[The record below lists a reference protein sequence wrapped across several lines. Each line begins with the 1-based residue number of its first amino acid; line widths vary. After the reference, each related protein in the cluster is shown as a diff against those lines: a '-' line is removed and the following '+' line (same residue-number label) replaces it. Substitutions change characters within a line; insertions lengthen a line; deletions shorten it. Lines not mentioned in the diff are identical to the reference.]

1 MFTGEIYPAE
11 VDVLDGFVVRVCQTG
26 EHSELPAKSVYDGQG
41 RYLIPGYIDT
51 HMHVESTMMIPE
63 NLSRAILPWGT
74 TTICT
79 DPHEIGNVMGV
90 EGIRFM
96 LGNAKKSALRQYV
109 LAPSC
114 VPAVPELES
123 TGASF
128 GAKEVGEILDM
139 DDVVGTAEIM
149 DFVGVY
155 QDGDRMHSIIDE
167 GIKRGMYLQGHA
179 PYVSGKELAAYR
191 LGGPC
196 SNHESATAEEVVEKL
211 RCGIHVNLRASS
223 LIDNLKTLV
232 AGCRN
237 HQWKDMVSIC
247 TDDVHAKDL
256 LTVGH
261 INKVVR
267 KAVQAGISGCEAIK
281 LATSNA
287 AREYGFD
294 DLGAVAPGYI
304 ADMQIVDTLDGC
316 QPAAVFVEGQLVA
329 ENGAYTGPD
338 HKEGDYDFP
347 NTVNIP
353 QIYSADDFRL
363 KAPKAGDTVKIQ
375 VIVPRDGNRIL
386 RDTQV
391 MELPVKDGYVDISGH
406 PDLVYVTV
414 INRYGTGTQTTA
426 IYKYFSLARGALAST
441 ISHDSHNLT
450 VAYRDPKDAYLA
462 AGTLRECAGGVCIVD
477 NGEAATLPLPVAG
490 LMSQM
495 VCADVAAQIEAVQK
509 KLDTMTDGTVTLLAT
524 AIMALPVLP
533 GAIVGAEATI
543 TDCNGDV
550 ISKSAILVMCAL
562 VSGLVTILM
571 AFYANMPFALSTGMG
586 TNFLLGAM
594 IQGGTM
600 SFGSAMVITLISGV
614 VFVTLTVLGLRD
626 IIVRMVPK
634 NIKTAI
640 SASIGFFIAFFGDFF
655 STLGTVLG
663 VAGKAKMLDKD
674 GNLPGIQKPFLVDA
688 IGTCVGACTGNTTIT
703 TFVESTSG
711 VEAGGRTGLTAL
723 TTGIMF
729 LLTIFAAPLFM
740 VIPYAATG
748 PALIFVGFLMIGG
761 LTEIDFSDFTEAF
774 GPFMMIVFGAFTA
787 YIAASIGADIIAHII
802 IKVFTGKAPGL
813 YILCIPMVLYFIY
826 N

>member
-1 MFTGEIYPAE
+1 MGKIPCDLTVKNVEYFNVFTGEIYAAE
-11 VDVLDGFVVRVCQTG
+11 VDVLDGFVVRVRQVG
-26 EHSELPAKSVYDGQG
+26 EHSEMPAKSVYDGQG

-90 EGIRFM
+90 EGVRFM
-96 LGNAKKSALRQYV
+96 LDNAKKSALRQYV

-114 VPAVPELES
+114 VPAVPKLES

-139 DDVVGTAEIM
+139 DNVVGIAEIM
-149 DFVGVY
+149 
-155 QDGDRMHSIIDE
+155 E
-167 GIKRGMYLQGHA
+167 
-179 PYVSGKELAAYR
+179 
-191 LGGPC
+191 
-196 SNHESATAEEVVEKL
+196 
-211 RCGIHVNLRASS
+211 
-223 LIDNLKTLV
+223 
-232 AGCRN
+232 
-237 HQWKDMVSIC
+237 WKDMVSIC

-281 LATSNA
+281 LATFNA

-363 KAPKAGDTVKIQ
+363 KAPTSGDTVKIQ
-375 VIVPRDGNRIL
+375 VIVPRDGNRVL

-391 MELPVKDGYVDISGH
+391 TELPVKDGYVDISGH

-414 INRYGTGTQTTA
+414 VNRYGTGTQTTA
-426 IYKYFSLARGALAST
+426 IYKDFGLARGALAST

-450 VAYRDPKDAYLA
+450 VAYRSPEDAYLA
-462 AGTLRECAGGVCIVD
+462 AGTLRECAGGVCIAD
-477 NGEAATLPLPVAG
+477 SGEATTLPLPVAG

-495 VCADVAAQIEAVQK
+495 VWADVAAQIEAVQK
-509 KLDTMTDGTVTLLAT
+509 KLDSMTDGTVTLLAT
-524 AIMALPVLP
+524 AIMALPVQP
-533 GAIVGAEATI
+533 CAIVGAEATI

-614 VFVTLTVLGLRD
+614 VFVALTVLGLRD
-626 IIVRMVPK
+626 IIVRMIPK
-634 NIKTAI
+634 NIKAAI

-761 LTEIDFSDFTEAF
+761 LTEIDFSDFTETF

-787 YIAASIGADIIAHII
+787 NIAASIGAGIIAHII
-802 IKVFTGKAPGL
+802 IKVFTGKAKEIHPGL

>member
-1 MFTGEIYPAE
+1 MRKLKEKKPEPPDPCRHGKDPLRSDVKNVQYFNVFTGEIYPAE
-11 VDVLDGFVVRVCQTG
+11 VDVLDGFVVRVRQVG
-26 EHSELPAKSVYDGQG
+26 EHSEMPAKSVYDGQG

-79 DPHEIGNVMGV
+79 DPHEIGNVMGA
-90 EGIRFM
+90 EGVRFM
-96 LGNAKKSALRQYV
+96 LDNAKKSALRQYV

-114 VPAVPELES
+114 VPAVPKLES

-139 DDVVGTAEIM
+139 DNVVGIAEIM
-149 DFVGVY
+149 
-155 QDGDRMHSIIDE
+155 E
-167 GIKRGMYLQGHA
+167 
-179 PYVSGKELAAYR
+179 
-191 LGGPC
+191 
-196 SNHESATAEEVVEKL
+196 
-211 RCGIHVNLRASS
+211 
-223 LIDNLKTLV
+223 
-232 AGCRN
+232 
-237 HQWKDMVSIC
+237 WKDMVSIC

-281 LATSNA
+281 LATFNA

-363 KAPKAGDTVKIQ
+363 KAPTSGDTVKIQ
-375 VIVPRDGNRIL
+375 VIVPRDGNRVL

-391 MELPVKDGYVDISGH
+391 TELPVKDGYVDISGH

-414 INRYGTGTQTTA
+414 VNRYGTGTQTTA
-426 IYKYFSLARGALAST
+426 IYKDFGLARGALAST

-450 VAYRDPKDAYLA
+450 VAYRSPEDAYLA
-462 AGTLRECAGGVCIVD
+462 AETLRECAGGVCIVD
-477 NGEAATLPLPVAG
+477 NGEATTLPLPVAG

-509 KLDTMTDGTVTLLAT
+509 KLDSMTDGTVTLLAT
-524 AIMALPVLP
+524 AIMALPVQP
-533 GAIVGAEATI
+533 CAIVGAEATI

-614 VFVTLTVLGLRD
+614 VFVALTVLGLRD
-626 IIVRMVPK
+626 IIVRMIPK
-634 NIKTAI
+634 NIKAAI

-761 LTEIDFSDFTEAF
+761 LTEIDFSDFTETF

-787 YIAASIGADIIAHII
+787 NIAASIGAGIIAHII
-802 IKVFTGKAPGL
+802 IKVFTGKAKEIHPGL